1 MDKLRFTF
9 LLNIISKVIQVS
21 ALAVGFYIMINAG
34 VEFSWYVERSKI
46 TITELYT
53 ILLLPILISAVIIII
68 FSILSDHL
76 KNYSQKI
83 LEDLEKRVIGV
94 ILSTTKELNMHE
106 LASKFELSSKDM
118 AIFIQRLLGEGKL
131 KGVSYDIASDTIMRT
146 SPTETIKKE
155 TGAPLRE
162 ELELMARIAEL
173 DSLKEAGKISDK
185 AYDRLK
191 IELER
196 RLAEIRKG

>member
-9 LLNIISKVIQVS
+9 LLRITSKVIQVS
-21 ALAVGFYIMINAG
+21 ALAVGFYIIVNSG
-34 VEFSWYVERSKI
+34 VEFFRRVGKSTI
-46 TITELYT
+46 TITELFT
-53 ILLLPILISAVIIII
+53 ILLLPILISIFIMLL
-68 FSILSDHL
+68 FSILSNYL

-94 ILSTTKELNMHE
+94 ISSTTKELNMHE

-131 KGVSYDIASDTIMRT
+131 KGVSYDIASDTIMKT
-146 SPTETIKKE
+146 SPTETVKKE
-155 TGAPLRE
+155 TGTPLRE

-173 DSLKEAGKISDK
+173 DILKEAGKISDK

-191 IELER
+191 IELEK
-196 RLAEIRKG
+196 RLAEIRKS